1 MEVEMETTTNE
12 KSTVWRRIAI
22 VTLLLVVLVGPNSA
36 RFRTCLG
43 RAYRLKAPSLAF
55 SFGFVLLF

>member
-1 MEVEMETTTNE
+1 MKKVPFGEGSQLSRFYWLCWLGQT
-12 KSTVWRRIAI
+12 
-22 VTLLLVVLVGPNSA
+22 SA